1 MRPFMRLM
9 LINLTRTVDRL
20 PTPVDAPHAHASG
33 ADPDRILIY
42 GSGPA
47 VGYGVL
53 SHDLAIPGQLSR
65 QISSATG
72 RGVDL
77 DVIADTALEIDG
89 AIGPLDGVELW
100 RYDAI
105 MVTIG
110 TNDALTL
117 ITIDQWR
124 AGMTR
129 LIDHLVAN
137 AGVGTRI
144 YVVAV
149 PLISAIDIYAGMTG
163 WLAERHANRLNSE
176 TKRISGRY
184 DQVSY
189 VPFSPL
195 VRADFTR
202 YRSAATYQQWAGLL
216 GEPLI
221 RDLILDR
228 RADTEL
234 APARDEYLRQEAL
247 NAAEILDTGSE
258 ERFDRIARL
267 ATQLFGSVI
276 ALITFVDHDR
286 QWVKAASEQPF
297 PVELPR
303 TGSFG
308 NYAINSPAPFVVED
322 ASTDQRFSRNPMVI
336 GEPYVRFY
344 AGYPIESPFGER
356 IGVICILDREPRAWS
371 DLETTLLRDLALMV
385 QKELAT
391 G

>member
-1 MRPFMRLM
+1 MRLM
-9 LINLTRTVDRL
+9 LIGLTRNVDRL
-20 PTPVDAPHAHASG
+20 PTPLDAPHAHTSG

-53 SHDLAIPGQLSR
+53 SHDLAMPGQLAR
-65 QISSATG
+65 QVSSATG

-77 DVIADTALEIDG
+77 DVIADTALLVEDAIEPLREI
-89 AIGPLDGVELW
+89 ELW

-105 MVTIG
+105 MVTVG
-110 TNDALTL
+110 TNDALIL
-117 ITIDQWR
+117 ITPEQWR
-124 AGMTR
+124 ARITS
-129 LIDHLVAN
+129 LIDYLLAN
-137 AGVGTRI
+137 AGVSTRVYI
-144 YVVAV
+144 VAV

-163 WLAERHANRLNSE
+163 WLAERHANRMNSE
-176 TKRISGRY
+176 TKRICGRY

-221 RDLILDR
+221 RDLITDR

-247 NAAEILDTGSE
+247 NAAAILDTGEE
-258 ERFDRIARL
+258 ERFDRIAIL
-267 ATQLFGSVI
+267 ATQLFGSVT

-286 QWVKAASEQPF
+286 QWVKAASEKPF
-297 PVELPR
+297 PLELPR
-303 TGSFG
+303 TGSFA
-308 NYAINSPAPFVVED
+308 NHVINLPAPFVVED
-322 ASTDQRFSRNPMVI
+322 ASVDPRFSRNPMVV
-336 GEPYVRFY
+336 GEPHVRFY

-356 IGVICILDREPRAWS
+356 IGVICVLDREPRTWS

-385 QKELAT
+385 QKELAA